1 MTVDGRVWL
10 TEQDFEALRRLRL
23 KFASPGG
30 VYASLLDS
38 KLERAVVVDPAALE
52 DEIVTIGS
60 RVTYSVDGRRKG
72 PFVLSGAPEAFSIH
86 SLHGLALLGVAVGR
100 QVTLYLGDDDT
111 EELVVESV
119 ETPPNYGRASSPAT
133 ASGAKVIPI
142 QFGRRRPILPGPGED
157 DPGPSAA

>member
-10 TEQDFEALRRLRL
+10 TERDFEALRRLKVTLTR
-23 KFASPGG
+23 PGG

-60 RVTYSVDGRRKG
+60 RITYSVDGRRKG
-72 PFVLSGAPEAFSIH
+72 PFVLSEEPEAFSIH
-86 SLHGLALLGVAVGR
+86 TLHGLALLGVAVGR

-142 QFGRRRPILPGPGED
+142 QFGRRRPIVPGPGED